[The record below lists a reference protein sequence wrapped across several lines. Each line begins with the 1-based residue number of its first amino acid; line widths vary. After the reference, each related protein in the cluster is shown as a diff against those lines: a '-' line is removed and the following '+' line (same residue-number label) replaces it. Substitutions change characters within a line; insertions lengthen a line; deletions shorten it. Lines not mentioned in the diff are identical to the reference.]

1 MSGRVETIAFKSNHR
16 QQAERRTRRN
26 KGLKKKHPIRAARL
40 LALAHDIQ
48 SRIESG
54 EFKDYA
60 EVARH
65 HELTRA
71 RLTQIMNLLLL
82 APDIQ
87 EEILAME
94 AEPGRETISARD
106 LRKVLRSMDWGEQRR
121 KWADLYLYGISRT
134 TSA

>member
-1 MSGRVETIAFKSNHR
+1 MSGLVETISFKSKRVR
-16 QQAERRTRRN
+16 QVERKVRREKN
-26 KGLKKKHPIRAARL
+26 LSRKHPIRAARL

-48 SRIESG
+48 YRIDTG

-65 HELTRA
+65 HNLTRA

-87 EEILAME
+87 DEILHME
-94 AEPGRETISARD
+94 AEAGREPISARD
-106 LRKVLRSMDWGEQRR
+106 LRRVLVSLDWGEQRR
-121 KWADLYLYGISRT
+121 VWFKLQL
-134 TSA
+134 